1 MSYMPPNSLSNNQVN
16 NSTSSMKE
24 DNLNNFIST
33 EENEEIIKPN
43 TNSINQNKSNTFK
56 PTPGQI
62 VSREEFIRFAMQQQ
76 QLELQQKANNNNSSS
91 IDQSQ
96 INNKSQN
103 NTNINFESNEK
114 TSTKKAPAEEVPIKD
129 NQQKSNKDND
139 RTGINNESRKK
150 STVYLE
156 ESQIDISIKQKNTI
170 LSLIFD
176 GCTYTNIIY
185 KSKKLRLRSIKA
197 EESEQAYKQASNYND
212 QQFYVMYQL
221 LVLSRA
227 LIEIDDYIFNNYD
240 ECLDFL
246 YQLPYDDIV
255 KIYDLY
261 FEDIKQQNKI
271 INNISYFYDL
281 VDEPF
286 FRMKYKVMRAFNCLP
301 TELRCKQM
309 NDAQW
314 LWLYYNLEEDL
325 FERIDETQDNLD
337 YIGFYINSDAAKK
350 VMKHNQ
356 QRRKQRDQKR
366 RQRFKKIQQ
375 QYATEENKV
384 NNAPKSASQVLDNY
398 FSSSVDVDDN
408 TIFNSSFEQE
418 LAKALGTTDLS
429 KITEISDDH
438 EAGNPFESE
447 EDFMER
453 VRAFAPFAGTNYGY
467 QKPEKPKINP
477 ITRRA
482 AYIAKPNLGTGE
494 YIPGYDEENT
504 IRGKSRRAILNELE
518 TNHKAQVQNTKPIAN
533 NLNNFVL
540 KDNDIDNKFPT
551 DINTNINQN
560 LLQQNQLVHNQSIQN
575 NSIQQF
581 QNTSQTYKLNIK
593 KDQKSTDKLSE
604 LNVNDNNAIANDNL
618 TENNL
623 ANNNLANN
631 NLTNNNLTH
640 NNLTHNSINSMRH
653 QNSNITNN
661 SPLIDKSTN
670 NHIMSEQDMHNSMKD
685 IFASNDLTKQNNQQ
699 QPILTQQQQQQQRQQ
714 YVAHSQPTIIQ
725 NNIEPLQQ
733 SYKLNID
740 QTFYQRKNN
749 QLRDNADQNK
759 SLNQHKL
766 LNQENPAHQ
775 SNLQQH
781 KLKSILPNEFPT
793 VPINSSLNNKLHN
806 DISHNDINQSLE
818 QKRQNPIQN
827 NLSANQSK
835 SIPTNNKKVSP
846 ADLEFMRKMNIHSMS
861 EIEQYKAME
870 DKNQDVD
877 FFVDDDDE

>member
-1 MSYMPPNSLSNNQVN
+1 MSYMPPNNSSNNQVN
-16 NSTSSMKE
+16 NSTSSIKE

-33 EENEEIIKPN
+33 EENKEIIKPN
-43 TNSINQNKSNTFK
+43 TNFVNQNRSNTFK
-56 PTPGQI
+56 PTPGQV

-76 QLELQQKANNNNSSS
+76 QLERQQKANNNNFSSFS

-103 NTNINFESNEK
+103 NININFKNNEK
-114 TSTKKAPAEEVPIKD
+114 TSTKEAPIKEVSAKEVPDED
-129 NQQKSNKDND
+129 NQQKLNKDNNAD
-139 RTGINNESRKK
+139 KTGINDKSRKK

-176 GCTYTNIIY
+176 GCTYTSIIY
-185 KSKKLRLRSIKA
+185 KSKKLRLRSIKV

-240 ECLDFL
+240 ECLEFL
-246 YQLPYDDIV
+246 YQLPYDDIA

-261 FEDIKQQNKI
+261 FEDIKRQNKI

-375 QYATEENKV
+375 QYAAAEENKV

-398 FSSSVDVDDN
+398 FTSSTNVDDDA
-408 TIFNSSFEQE
+408 IFNSSFEQE

-477 ITRRA
+477 VTRRA

-518 TNHKAQVQNTKPIAN
+518 ANHKAQVQNTKPIAN
-533 NLNNFVL
+533 NLNNFIL
-540 KDNDIDNKFPT
+540 KDNGVDNKFPT
-551 DINTNINQN
+551 DINTNINSN
-560 LLQQNQLVHNQSIQN
+560 LLQQNQPIQNQSIQN

-581 QNTSQTYKLNIK
+581 QNTSQSYKLNIK
-593 KDQKSTDKLSE
+593 KDQKSTDKLSKR
-604 LNVNDNNAIANDNL
+604 NTNDNNAIINDNL
-618 TENNL
+618 AE
-623 ANNNLANN
+623 N

-640 NNLTHNSINSMRH
+640 NSINSMH
-653 QNSNITNN
+653 HPNSDITNN
-661 SPLIDKSTN
+661 SPLINKSAN
-670 NHIMSEQDMHNSMKD
+670 NHIMSEQDMRNSMKD
-685 IFASNDLTKQNNQQ
+685 IFANNDLAKQNNQQ
-699 QPILTQQQQQQQRQQ
+699 QQYQQQ

-749 QLRDNADQNK
+749 QLHDNADQNK
-759 SLNQHKL
+759 SLNQ
-766 LNQENPAHQ
+766 ENSTHQ
-775 SNLQQH
+775 SNLQQQH

-818 QKRQNPIQN
+818 QKQQNPIQN
-827 NLSANQSK
+827 DLSTNQSK
-835 SIPTNNKKVSP
+835 SMPAKNKKVSP
-846 ADLEFMRKMNIHSMS
+846 ADLKFMRKMNIHSMS

>member
-1 MSYMPPNSLSNNQVN
+1 MSYMPPNNSSNNQVN
-16 NSTSSMKE
+16 NSTSSIKE

-33 EENEEIIKPN
+33 EESKEIIKPN
-43 TNSINQNKSNTFK
+43 TNSINQNRSNTFK
-56 PTPGQI
+56 PTPGQV

-76 QLELQQKANNNNSSS
+76 QLEQQQKANNNSSFSS

-103 NTNINFESNEK
+103 NTNINFENDKK
-114 TSTKKAPAEEVPIKD
+114 TSTKEESIKEVPIKEVPAED
-129 NQQKSNKDND
+129 NQQELNKDNKAD
-139 RTGINNESRKK
+139 KTEINDKSRKK

-185 KSKKLRLRSIKA
+185 KSKKLRLRSIKI

-227 LIEIDDYIFNNYD
+227 LIEIEDYIFNNYD

-261 FEDIKQQNKI
+261 FEDIKRQNKI

-477 ITRRA
+477 VTRRA
-482 AYIAKPNLGTGE
+482 AYIARPNLGTGE

-518 TNHKAQVQNTKPIAN
+518 ANHKAQVQNTKPIAN

-540 KDNDIDNKFPT
+540 KDSDVDNKFPT
-551 DINTNINQN
+551 NINTNINPN
-560 LLQQNQLVHNQSIQN
+560 LLQQNQ
-575 NSIQQF
+575 SIQQF
-581 QNTSQTYKLNIK
+581 QNTSQSYKLNIK
-593 KDQKSTDKLSE
+593 KDQKSTDKLSR
-604 LNVNDNNAIANDNL
+604 LNVNDNNAIV
-618 TENNL
+618 
-623 ANNNLANN
+623 NNNLANN
-631 NLTNNNLTH
+631 NLTNNNLA
-640 NNLTHNSINSMRH
+640 NNHLTNNSINSMH
-653 QNSNITNN
+653 HSNNNITNN
-661 SPLIDKSTN
+661 SPLIDKSAD
-670 NHIMSEQDMHNSMKD
+670 NHIMSEQDMRNSMKN
-685 IFASNDLTKQNNQQ
+685 IFADNDLTKQNNQQ
-699 QPILTQQQQQQQRQQ
+699 QSSLAQQQQQQQNQYQQQ
-714 YVAHSQPTIIQ
+714 YIAHSQPTIIQ
-725 NNIEPLQQ
+725 NSIEPLQQ

-749 QLRDNADQNK
+749 QLHDNTNQNKLLNQNNK
-759 SLNQHKL
+759 SLNL
-766 LNQENPAHQ
+766 ENSSHQ

-818 QKRQNPIQN
+818 RKQQNPIQN

-835 SIPTNNKKVSP
+835 SMPTNNKKVSP

-861 EIEQYKAME
+861 EIEQYKTME